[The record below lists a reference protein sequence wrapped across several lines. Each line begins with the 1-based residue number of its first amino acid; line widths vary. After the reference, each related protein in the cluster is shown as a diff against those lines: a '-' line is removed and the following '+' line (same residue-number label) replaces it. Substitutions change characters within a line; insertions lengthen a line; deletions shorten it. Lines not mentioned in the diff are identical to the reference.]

1 MTPRQYWNGQLN
13 AWRKRDRLKELEQ
26 EAVDR
31 GDRIRN
37 LELNVVRLRALIN
50 SPTVNTDTLV
60 RNAIADAMPALARY
74 IDNRIRNFKRKPADA
89 QRLKADI
96 VKALTRHEVQA

>member
-1 MTPRQYWNGQLN
+1 VSARSYWLAQIES
-13 AWRKRDRLKELEQ
+13 WRKRDRLKELEQ
-26 EAVDR
+26 EAAER

-37 LELNVVRLRALIN
+37 LELNVVRLRALIA
-50 SPTVNTDTLV
+50 SPATNTDTLV

-74 IDNRIRNFKRKPADA
+74 IDHRIRNFRRKPADP

-96 VKALTRHEVQA
+96 VKALTRREVQS